1 MSMAAWGGF
10 KMKIQEFREIQ
21 TKRLNL
27 KPLVATFD
35 FANYLFDM
43 ITNNKEFFK
52 FMPWANIEKPESEF
66 EFLQSAAKGW
76 KKQEKATYG
85 MFLKPNNEFVG
96 VCTMFEI
103 NLGNESGEIGYWLN
117 PVFANNGFMSEA
129 VNAVANE
136 FFNMGFKRIVIKA
149 NPENIASCKVAEKCG
164 FQREGVL
171 RSYDF
176 LPFFNK
182 REDLALYAKIKE
194 K

>member
-1 MSMAAWGGF
+1 
-10 KMKIQEFREIQ
+10 MKPQEFKEIKTQ
-21 TKRLNL
+21 RLHL
-27 KPLVATFD
+27 KPLVASFD

-43 ITNNKEFFK
+43 ISKNREFFK

-85 MFLKPNNEFVG
+85 MFLQSNNAFVG

-117 PVFANNGFMSEA
+117 PVFANQGFMTEA
-129 VNAVANE
+129 VNAVANQ
-136 FFNMGFKRIVIKA
+136 FFSIGFKRITIKA

-164 FQREGVL
+164 FEREGLL

-176 LPFFNK
+176 LQVLNK
-182 REDLALYAKIKE
+182 REDIVLYSKIKE